1 VDDPAALFAAG
12 AHCVVVDDYAAALGH
27 FAALERRAPGYR
39 DGLAHEALLLVMDL
53 LGPDDELVRRH
64 RRSLFEH

>member
-1 VDDPAALFAAG
+1 
-12 AHCVVVDDYAAALGH
+12 VVADDYATALGH
-27 FAALERRAPGYR
+27 FAELDRRAPGYR

-53 LGPDDELVRRH
+53 LGPDDEQVRRY